1 MKSPLALLFASFLAA
16 PLVHAQGNDA
26 ANSALAQNAAP
37 ASSGSGGI
45 PLMPPTPPAD
55 SPPQEAGSPPPGAGP
70 KKGHN
75 KKDGPS
81 KTDAAEDAMVLHI
94 KMRVAKTKA
103 LEDPIIQAEYAK
115 AGQAKNDYDQREAY
129 KRYYV
134 LLYARMIQID
144 PTIATG
150 VATRGAIS
158 YSRNYQY
165 RVYPTVP
172 KDQVNQST
180 PTGPEN
186 AIAPVGSTPP
196 PRRGFRG
203 MKMGQ
208 S

>member
-16 PLVHAQGNDA
+16 PLVHAQGVEP

-37 ASSGSGGI
+37 ASSGTGGI

-55 SPPQEAGSPPPGAGP
+55 SPPREAGSPPPGAGP

-115 AGQAKNDYDQREAY
+115 AELAKSDYDQREAY